1 MHRYLGQVVGEAQG
15 NEDALKKLKSDLKE
29 GPRAAHVV
37 KLEVKEIQSKE
48 GESSFDA

>member
-1 MHRYLGQVVGEAQG
+1 MMQIQVTGEAQG
-15 NEDALKKLKSDLKE
+15 DEDALKKLKGDLNE

-37 KLEVKEIQSKE
+37 KLEIKDIQTKE